1 MQIDLMRRLQL
12 WTLAILLALLPGLAV
27 RPAQAAPPIQ
37 GYTYEECSRAD
48 ESAIQA
54 EMEAI
59 ALGLLTTASS
69 GLDVDA
75 LVARQW
81 NELEV
86 GATLD
91 RAVDDAVLHIQ
102 QQTGYWDRLV
112 SGWSATQ
119 AEALAHQVATDAFT
133 SPAFQGKIEELSAAL
148 ATGLVAEMEAHAARS
163 ASSALLCLQSYVGE
177 RYSATL
183 YAAFAQRIDQ
193 DVTPALAL
201 DEAGAPIAI
210 SPVELHLKALGGV
223 GVIVAAQIT
232 RKIATSLTQKIAGRL
247 AGKVAGRVLG
257 RLGSSVIPYIG
268 WVVGA
273 GLIVWDLV
281 EGSQG
286 ALPQIRSALQA
297 EEVKQEVRT
306 EIADAVRDGLQGE
319 IQGLAATLA
328 ATLVGEWQGFCA
340 EQGELCALA
349 AENPPFRAYLAT
361 TPVDQLARLSRQV
374 AVFDHDLEPE
384 QLNASLADGTFGAL
398 MALPDA
404 ALALLAA
411 THDPQTTVAWDD
423 LAGDHLDFVIGHE
436 LYTVT
441 SPEQLSSTTFL
452 WLVAVEDN
460 DIIHNLFMVEPAIL
474 DALTR
479 APAADFRAA
488 AATLPADDL
497 VWLAKYL
504 AGQSQAEARA
514 TVAQLTQGTATIA
527 ALQMPPTPQPSAAP
541 VEGPT
546 VESVSQP
553 GGAADVAAPAGRSS
567 PGYPDGVLVAAAMLL
582 LFLLGWRVIMSLR
595 GDSYGN
601 SG

>member
-1 MQIDLMRRLQL
+1 MRRLQI
-12 WTLAILLALLPGLAV
+12 WTLAILLALLPGLAA
-27 RPAQAAPPIQ
+27 RPAQAAPLAQ

-48 ESAIQA
+48 EAAVQA

-69 GLDVDA
+69 GLDIDA
-75 LVARQW
+75 LVARHW
-81 NELEV
+81 NEL
-86 GATLD
+86 GAGAALD

-102 QQTGYWDRLV
+102 QQTGYWDRFV

-119 AEALAHQVATDAFT
+119 AEALAHQVATEAFT

-148 ATGLVAEMEAHAARS
+148 AASLVAEMDAHAAHS

-177 RYSATL
+177 RYSTTL

-201 DEAGAPIAI
+201 DETGAPLAV
-210 SPVELHLKALGGV
+210 SPVDLHLKALGGV
-223 GVIVAAQIT
+223 GVIVATQIT
-232 RKIATSLTQKIAGRL
+232 RKIAASLTQKIAGRL

-268 WVVGA
+268 WAVGA

-297 EEVKQEVRT
+297 EEVKQEVRS
-306 EIADAVRDGLQGE
+306 EIAAAVREGLQGE

-328 ATLVGEWQGFCA
+328 AALVGEWQGFCA

-349 AENPPFRAYLAT
+349 AENPLFRAYLAT
-361 TPVDQLARLSRQV
+361 TPVDHLARLGRQV
-374 AVFDHDLEPE
+374 AVFEHDLEPE
-384 QLNASLADGTFGAL
+384 QLDASLADGTFGAL
-398 MALPDA
+398 MALPEA

-411 THDPQTTVAWDD
+411 TRSPQTTVAWGN
-423 LAGDHLDFVIGHE
+423 LAGDHLDFVVSRD

-441 SPEQLSSTTFL
+441 TPRQLSSTTFL

-460 DIIHNLFMVEPAIL
+460 DIIHNLFTLEPAIL

-479 APAADFRAA
+479 VSAADFHAV
-488 AATLPADDL
+488 AATLPAEDL
-497 VWLAKYL
+497 VWLAQYL
-504 AGQSQAEARA
+504 AGQSQAEAQA
-514 TVAQLTQGTATIA
+514 TVAQLMQGSATIA
-527 ALQMPPTPQPSAAP
+527 ALQTPPAPQPSAALA
-541 VEGPT
+541 EGVA
-546 VESVSQP
+546 VESAPQP
-553 GGAADVAAPAGRSS
+553 SDAVDVAAPAGPPS
-567 PGYPDGVLVAAAMLL
+567 PGYPDGVLAAAAMLL
-582 LFLLGWRVIMSLR
+582 LFLLGWRVVVSLR